1 MNVILFS
8 LYCLLSYLSLV
19 MLSFLLCGCHLVF
32 LLLSFVTLNTC
43 YVKFLLCECQ
53 LVFPLLS
60 FVILI
65 TCYVKYAP
73 MWMSSCFPSIFFCN
87 TYHLLCWVCSYV
99 DVILSSFYCLLSH
112 LTLVTLSLLLCECQ
126 LVFPLLSFVILIT
139 CYVKYAPMWM
149 SSCLPSIFFLSY
161 LSLVMLSLLLCECHL
176 VFPLLPF
183 VILITCYVKFVSY
196 VNVILFFPLLFFVI
210 LIICYVKF
218 APMWMSSCFPSIA
231 FCHTYHLLCYVFSYV
246 NVILSYFSCLLSYLS
261 LVMLSLFQCEG
272 HLVFP
277 LLSFVIL
284 ITCYVKFAPMW
295 MSSCFPSIV
304 FCHTYH
310 LLR

>member
-19 MLSFLLCGCHLVF
+19 MLSLLLCECHLVF

-43 YVKFLLCECQ
+43 S
-53 LVFPLLS
+53 LS
-60 FVILI
+60 F
-65 TCYVKYAP
+65 
-73 MWMSSCFPSIFFCN
+73 
-87 TYHLLCWVCSYV
+87 SYV
-99 DVILSSFYCLLSH
+99 NVILSSLYCL
-112 LTLVTLSLLLCECQ
+112 
-126 LVFPLLSFVILIT
+126 F
-139 CYVKYAPMWM
+139 
-149 SSCLPSIFFLSY
+149 SY

-176 VFPLLPF
+176 VFPLLSF
-183 VILITCYVKFVSY
+183 VILITCYVKFS
-196 VNVILFFPLLFFVI
+196 
-210 LIICYVKF
+210 
-218 APMWMSSCFPSIA
+218 PMWMSSC
-231 FCHTYHLLCYVFSYV
+231 LLLLITCYVKFV
-246 NVILSYFSCLLSYLS
+246 LTLSLLLSYLS
-261 LVMLSLFQCEG
+261 LVMLSLLLCEC

-310 LLR
+310 LLC

>member
-19 MLSFLLCGCHLVF
+19 MLSLLLCECHLVF

-43 YVKFLLCECQ
+43 YVKFLLCECH

-60 FVILI
+60 FFILI
-65 TCYVKYAP
+65 T
-73 MWMSSCFPSIFFCN
+73 
-87 TYHLLCWVCSYV
+87 
-99 DVILSSFYCLLSH
+99 
-112 LTLVTLSLLLCECQ
+112 
-126 LVFPLLSFVILIT
+126 
-139 CYVKYAPMWM
+139 
-149 SSCLPSIFFLSY
+149 
-161 LSLVMLSLLLCECHL
+161 
-176 VFPLLPF
+176 
-183 VILITCYVKFVSY
+183 
-196 VNVILFFPLLFFVI
+196 
-210 LIICYVKF
+210 CYVKF
-218 APMWMSSCFPSIA
+218 APMWMSSCFPSIV
-231 FCHTYHLLCYVFSYV
+231 FCHTYHMLCYVCSYV
-246 NVILSYFSCLLSYLS
+246 NVILFPLYCLLSYLS
-261 LVMLSLFQCEG
+261 LVMLSLLLCEC

-310 LLR
+310 LLC